1 MKNFKAKMN
10 ITNDKYSTIC
20 KVTVTH
26 FKNTY
31 TYRFLADASGVSVT
45 INYQPIN
52 CAPIEVAE
60 IIKMV
65 DQGIGERWAKELEK
79 AYAKDFPEQP
89 SFDFESEDQIAEDNG
104 MAAHAA
110 VMTFKRKAPNH
121 VASIALDS
129 QSQLDLFTIF
139 SHRNGFSVIDN
150 GEGERLENGLDDLLD
165 MAKGYPSCHALI
177 LALKNHLETHHRGQ

>member
-1 MKNFKAKMN
+1 MKNFKAKLN

-60 IIKMV
+60 IIKIV
-65 DQGIGERWAKELEK
+65 DQGIGERWANELEK

-89 SFDFESEDQIAEDNG
+89 PFDFESEE
-104 MAAHAA
+104 
-110 VMTFKRKAPNH
+110 
-121 VASIALDS
+121 
-129 QSQLDLFTIF
+129 
-139 SHRNGFSVIDN
+139 
-150 GEGERLENGLDDLLD
+150 
-165 MAKGYPSCHALI
+165 
-177 LALKNHLETHHRGQ
+177 ETHHRGQ